1 MKAAHAVISS
11 AAYRKSGSPLR
22 PAALALLQGYN
33 FIVLSAMSQ
42 PQPHPVADPIAAPGA
57 SQEGVPNPV
66 STLLLAALQ
75 SQEALL
81 EAARYCGTLTPR
93 VFDGLPGEMDSLLH
107 SAGVSDLGWRGK
119 IQVTGSDRLRWLN
132 GMVSNTVQSLPE
144 GEGNYSFLL
153 SVQGRIQGDCYV
165 YRRSGDLLLDTG
177 FDQIPTLMSHLDHF
191 IIMDDVELAD
201 VSHQW
206 TALSLAGPAA
216 PRVLATLGFTP
227 SPSSVENARPENAR
241 WTAARIGEVPCT
253 IIEAYHVAVP
263 RFELWF
269 APEHVLA
276 VWETL
281 QAAGA
286 TPCGLEAMETLRVL
300 EATPRYGIDLNDRD
314 LPQETAQTRALNFSK
329 GCYLGQEIVE
339 RIRSRGKV
347 NRQFRQFALHGAQ
360 PPHLPPRHLPMDLRS
375 GEQSVGRITSTASL
389 SIAGLP
395 QVLALGFIR
404 IEVVERNAEIAYD
417 GGVATALAAPP
428 EIPGAL
434 PS

>member
-1 MKAAHAVISS
+1 M
-11 AAYRKSGSPLR
+11 
-22 PAALALLQGYN
+22 N
-33 FIVLSAMSQ
+33 Q
-42 PQPHPVADPIAAPGA
+42 PQLNPVADPLTAPGA
-57 SQEGVPNPV
+57 VQESGPNPV
-66 STLLLAALQ
+66 DTVLFAALRP
-75 SQEALL
+75 QEALL
-81 EAARYCGTLTPR
+81 EPAPHCGTLTPR
-93 VFDGLPGEMDSLLH
+93 VFDGLAGEMDSLLH

-119 IQVTGSDRLRWLN
+119 ILVTGSDRLRWLN

-177 FDQIPTLMSHLDHF
+177 FDQIPALMRHLDHF

-201 VSHQW
+201 VSRQW
-206 TALSLAGPAA
+206 TALSLAGPGA
-216 PRVLATLGFTP
+216 PRVLATLGF
-227 SPSSVENARPENAR
+227 SPPASGVEHPRPENAR
-241 WTAARIGEVPCT
+241 LTAARIGEVPCT
-253 IIEAYHVAVP
+253 IIEAYHVAIP

-269 APEHVLA
+269 APEHVFA

-300 EATPRYGIDLNDRD
+300 EATPLYGIDLNDRD
-314 LPQETAQTRALNFSK
+314 LPQETAQARALNFSK

-347 NRQFRQFALHGAQ
+347 NRQFRQFALDGSQ
-360 PPHLPPRHLPMDLRS
+360 PSQLPMELRS

-389 SIAGLP
+389 SSAGLP
-395 QVLALGFIR
+395 QDLALGFIR
-404 IEVVERNAEIAYD
+404 IEVVERNAEINYD

-428 EIPGAL
+428 VIPGAS

>member
-1 MKAAHAVISS
+1 
-11 AAYRKSGSPLR
+11 
-22 PAALALLQGYN
+22 
-33 FIVLSAMSQ
+33 MSQ
-42 PQPHPVADPIAAPGA
+42 PQTPPIADPITTPAAAQQARP
-57 SQEGVPNPV
+57 SPV
-66 STLLLAALQ
+66 VSHLLAALQ
-75 SQEALL
+75 PQQALL
-81 EAARYCGTLTPR
+81 EAAPHCGTLTPR
-93 VFDGLPGEMDSLLH
+93 VFDGLAGEMDSLLH

-119 IQVTGSDRLRWLN
+119 ILVTGGDRLRWLN

-165 YRRSGDLLLDTG
+165 YRRSADLLLDTG
-177 FDQIPTLMSHLDHF
+177 FDQIPALMRHLHHF

-206 TALSLAGPAA
+206 TALSLAGPGA
-216 PRVLATLGFTP
+216 PRVLATLGFSP
-227 SPSSVENARPENAR
+227 SASSVENARMS
-241 WTAARIGEVPCT
+241 AARIGEVPCT
-253 IIEAYHVAVP
+253 IIEAYHVVVP

-286 TPCGLEAMETLRVL
+286 TPCGLEAVEALRVL
-300 EATPRYGIDLNDRD
+300 EATPLYGIDLNDRD

-347 NRQFRQFALHGAQ
+347 NRQFRQFALLGA
-360 PPHLPPRHLPMDLRS
+360 PPPQLPIDLLN

-389 SIAGLP
+389 SSAGL
-395 QVLALGFIR
+395 LGLGFIR
-404 IEVVERNAEIAYD
+404 IEVVERNAEITYD

-428 EIPGAL
+428 GIPGA
-434 PS
+434 SSS

>member
-1 MKAAHAVISS
+1 LALAKFVRLS
-11 AAYRKSGSPLR
+11 LR
-22 PAALALLQGYN
+22 RAALALLQGYN
-33 FIVLSAMSQ
+33 FIVLSAMNQ
-42 PQPHPVADPIAAPGA
+42 PQPNPVADPLTGPGA
-57 SQEGVPNPV
+57 VQDPGSRPV
-66 STLLLAALQ
+66 DTVLFAALRPQ
-75 SQEALL
+75 QALL
-81 EAARYCGTLTPR
+81 EPALHCGTLTPR
-93 VFDGLPGEMDSLLH
+93 VFDGLAGEMDSLLH
-107 SAGVSDLGWRGK
+107 SSGVSDLGWRSK
-119 IQVTGSDRLRWLN
+119 ILVTGSDRLRWLN

-177 FDQIPTLMSHLDHF
+177 FDQTPALMRHLDHF

-206 TALSLAGPAA
+206 TALSLAGPAV
-216 PRVLATLGFTP
+216 PRVLATLGFAP
-227 SPSSVENARPENAR
+227 AASNVQNARMSS
-241 WTAARIGEVPCT
+241 TRIGEVPCT
-253 IIEAYHVAVP
+253 IVEAYQVAVP

-269 APEHVLA
+269 APEHALA
-276 VWETL
+276 LWETL

-286 TPCGLEAMETLRVL
+286 TPCGLEAMEALRVL
-300 EATPRYGIDLNDRD
+300 EATPLYGIDLNDRD

-347 NRQFRQFALHGAQ
+347 NRQFRQFALQGGQASQ
-360 PPHLPPRHLPMDLRS
+360 LPPQLPLDLRS

-389 SIAGLP
+389 SSASLP
-395 QVLALGFIR
+395 KVLALGFIR
-404 IEVVERNAEIAYD
+404 IEVVERNAEITYE

-428 EIPGAL
+428 EIPRAS

>member
-1 MKAAHAVISS
+1 
-11 AAYRKSGSPLR
+11 
-22 PAALALLQGYN
+22 
-33 FIVLSAMSQ
+33 MSQ
-42 PQPHPVADPIAAPGA
+42 PQPHPVDAPITAPGA
-57 SQEGVPNPV
+57 PQEDGPNPV
-66 STLLLAALQ
+66 STPLLTALQAQEAAL
-75 SQEALL
+75 EP
-81 EAARYCGTLTPR
+81 ARFCGTLTPR
-93 VFDGLPGEMDSLLH
+93 VFDGLAGEMDSLLH
-107 SAGVSDLGWRGK
+107 SAGVSDLGPRGK

-177 FDQIPTLMSHLDHF
+177 FDQIAALMHHLDHF

-201 VSHQW
+201 VSQQW

-216 PRVLATLGFTP
+216 TRVLATLGFA
-227 SPSSVENARPENAR
+227 PSSSGVQNARPENAR
-241 WTAARIGEVPCT
+241 WTTARIGEVDCT

-263 RFELWF
+263 SYELWF

-286 TPCGLEAMETLRVL
+286 TPCGLDAMETLRVL
-300 EATPRYGIDLNDRD
+300 EATPLYGVDLNDRD
-314 LPQETAQTRALNFSK
+314 LPQETVQSRALNFSK

-360 PPHLPPRHLPMDLRS
+360 PPILPIDLRS

-389 SIAGLP
+389 ASAGLP
-395 QVLALGFIR
+395 QVLGLGFVRVEI
-404 IEVVERNAEIAYD
+404 VERNAEITYE

-428 EIPGAL
+428 EIPGAS